1 MNAMNNV
8 TTEGG
13 EDRKRVSM
21 SYTSTAVAQPVNS
34 NTPT

>member
-21 SYTSTAVAQPVNS
+21 SYTAVAQPVNS